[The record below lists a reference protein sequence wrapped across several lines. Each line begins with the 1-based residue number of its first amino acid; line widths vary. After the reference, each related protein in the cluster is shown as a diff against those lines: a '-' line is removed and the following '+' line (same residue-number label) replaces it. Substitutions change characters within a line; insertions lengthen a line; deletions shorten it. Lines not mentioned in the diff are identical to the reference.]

1 MEEYLVVES
10 QGSNLANFEEWI
22 KNHAD
27 AHNLFQMLC
36 LKITKRLSSHKN

>member
-27 AHNLFQMLC
+27 AHNLFQ
-36 LKITKRLSSHKN
+36 KLSPFYHKKYS